1 MKVKSL
7 ITQLLKFDMDA
18 EVMVSIGNT
27 FDDVSDFNLSWGGP
41 NSKDGDTSKDAEFIY
56 INFMDNVEYE
66 IKDEQKECLKIKIT
80 QEVLDYIA
88 KNKPKFENEVNIGEE
103 WDVDEIRTYPNVN
116 DGLPVVEV
124 TRGKSW
130 MRLPKDIVELY
141 T

>member
-27 FDDVSDFNLSWGGP
+27 FDDVSDFSLSWGGS

-80 QEVLDYIA
+80 QEVLDYIT

-116 DGLPVVEV
+116 NGLPVVEV

>member
-116 DGLPVVEV
+116 NGLPVVEV

>member
-27 FDDVSDFNLSWGGP
+27 FDDVSDFSLSWGGH